1 MQQINSYIYDN
12 TILVQLTTD
21 PDIAQRNKV
30 VYTRTL
36 QIYKNSS
43 NVIKVK
49 IQNQDQK
56 PVNVTGHDFY
66 FQIIDDYTGANAA
79 PVYRGL
85 VTFSNAAVG
94 TGYVVVNA
102 CDLTQ
107 LTRDQYTYSLY
118 TPTCWGNVATYVDDN
133 YGAQGQI
140 FVNDDAYPTEQPSAL
155 DLGAVGDGINSAI
168 YDFGTI

>member
-12 TILVQLTTD
+12 LVVVQLDTD
-21 PDIAQRNKV
+21 PDIIQRNRV

-49 IQNQDQK
+49 VQNQDQK

-66 FQIIDDYTGANAA
+66 FQIIDDYASANAT

-85 VTFSNAAVG
+85 VTFSNATVG
-94 TGYVVVNA
+94 TGYVVING

-107 LTRDQYTYSLY
+107 LDRDQYTYSVY

-140 FVNDDAYPTEQPSAL
+140 FVNDDAYPQGDPAPL
-155 DLGAVGDGINSAI
+155 DLGRVGDGITSAM
-168 YDFGTI
+168 YDFGTV